1 MWSAGIKEIFVAQH
15 AVDFRKGAD
24 ALIAECYA
32 MELDPYR
39 GECVVFVHRS
49 RRAVKVIGGDAHGVW
64 VLLRRF
70 EGGALGEMFPFLDDR
85 SFVSATAGELAML
98 LEGATCE
105 VKAKARPWRS
115 GPQGDTRTQ
124 AVLPV
129 RSHGKEVAREEADAF
144 RGRGAAGGVREGQ
157 RLGER
162 A

>member
-1 MWSAGIKEIFVAQH
+1 MWASGIKEIFIAQH
-15 AVDFRKGAD
+15 AIDFRKGAD

-39 GECVVFVHRS
+39 GECIVFVHRS

-70 EGGALGEMFPFLDDR
+70 EGGALGEMFPFLEDR

-115 GPQGDTRTQ
+115 TPQGDTRAQT
-124 AVLPV
+124 VLPV
-129 RSHGKEVAREEADAF
+129 RSDGKEVARKKTDAF
-144 RGRGAAGGVREGQ
+144 HGRRATGGIRAGQG
-157 RLGER
+157 LGER